1 MEIILS
7 LHNIRSTYNVG
18 AILRTAEGLGI
29 ERVACSGY
37 TPSQMNPNVL
47 PHIAGRIE
55 RQIAKTALGA
65 EKLVPISWTDD
76 PKTLY
81 KQYKEQGYQIIGLE
95 NRIDDGRK
103 YILGSPSLLSRLR
116 DKAVLILG
124 EEVHGIDA
132 DLYDDVDLF
141 IEIPM
146 VGKKESFNVS
156 VAAGIALYALKTAF

>member
-1 MEIILS
+1 MEIVLS

-29 ERVACSGY
+29 KNVICSGY
-37 TPSQMNPNVL
+37 TPSPKNPNNL
-47 PHIAGRIE
+47 PHINHRIE
-55 RQIAKTALGA
+55 HQLEKTALGA
-65 EKLVPISWTDD
+65 EKLVQVSWCDD
-76 PKTLY
+76 PRKLY
-81 KQYKEQGYQIIGLE
+81 QRYKEDGYQIIGLE

-103 YILGSPSLLSRLR
+103 FILGSPSLLSRLR

-124 EEVHGIDA
+124 EEVNGIDA
-132 DLYDDVDLF
+132 ALYDDVDLF